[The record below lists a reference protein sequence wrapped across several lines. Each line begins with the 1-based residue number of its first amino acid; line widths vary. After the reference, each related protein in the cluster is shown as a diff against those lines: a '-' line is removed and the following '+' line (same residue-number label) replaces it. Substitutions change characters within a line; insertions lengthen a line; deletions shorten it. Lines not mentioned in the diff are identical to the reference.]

1 MFSGAQPCEIALEV
15 FRLHF
20 RQTDLLLLSL
30 DPALGARSFEKFG
43 RGADYILVDY
53 ERLFLAAHKD
63 RDNAVVVVAAV
74 R

>member
-1 MFSGAQPCEIALEV
+1 M
-15 FRLHF
+15 
-20 RQTDLLLLSL
+20 SL

-53 ERLFLAAHKD
+53 ERLFLAAHRD